1 MKNKTIMTPLE
12 FLKAKKIEKGTFYTS
27 DKNGGN
33 QQTFYIKDVAAL
45 MDEYLVSF
53 MSEAVDKHNKQKENE
68 NTNQNRKRCDP

>member
-33 QQTFYIKDVAAL
+33 EQTFYIKDVAAL

-53 MSEAVDKHNKQKENE
+53 MSEAVEKHKEQKENE
-68 NTNQNRKRCDP
+68 NNHKTK

>member
-33 QQTFYIKDVAAL
+33 EQTFYIKDVAAL

-53 MSEAVDKHNKQKENE
+53 MSEAVEKHKEQKENG
-68 NTNQNRKRCDP
+68 NNHKTK

>member
-12 FLKAKKIEKGTFYTS
+12 FLKAKKIENGTFYTS

-33 QQTFYIKDVAAL
+33 EQTFYIKDVAAL

-53 MSEAVDKHNKQKENE
+53 MSEAVEKHKEQKENE
-68 NTNQNRKRCDP
+68 NNHKTK

>member
-33 QQTFYIKDVAAL
+33 EQTFYIKDVAAL

-53 MSEAVDKHNKQKENE
+53 MSEAVKHNKQKENE
-68 NTNQNRKRCDP
+68 ANLKNK

>member
-12 FLKAKKIEKGTFYTS
+12 FLKEKKIDYGTFYTA
-27 DKNGGN
+27 DKNGDN

-53 MSEAVDKHNKQKENE
+53 MSEAVEKHNEKKENE
-68 NTNQNRKRCDP
+68 TNHKTK